1 MTETRG
7 TRPTPRAPFPV
18 DEYRQRLTRAR
29 AAMAERDIG
38 VLIATDPANINYLT
52 GYDGY
57 SFYVHQ
63 AVVVARDWEWP
74 LWIGRAQDVNG
85 ASFTSVLPREH
96 LVGYPDEYVDAGD
109 RHPMEF
115 VCATLRE
122 HGLHRDT
129 IAVDTDNFYF
139 TGRDLDV
146 LRESANGRVVD
157 SGLLLNWIRSVK
169 TPREIECITQAA
181 RLSEI
186 TMRRALDMIEPGVR
200 QCDVAAEIL
209 RAQIAGAVDFGGDYP
224 AIMPLMPTGPTTI
237 CPHVTW
243 RDAPFQADTASVV
256 EISGVRHHYH
266 APLTRTLYLGT
277 PPDDMARAA
286 DVVVEGIDQ
295 ALAAAVP
302 GALARDI
309 HAAWNA
315 VINRHGLYKDSRC
328 GYSIGLGYPPDWG
341 ERTIS
346 LRASD
351 ETVLQPDMT
360 LHFMPGIWMQDWGIS
375 ISETIRITPRGA
387 EALCR
392 FPRRL
397 FTA

>member
-1 MTETRG
+1 MADARNDSHC
-7 TRPTPRAPFPV
+7 PFPQS
-18 DEYRQRLTRAR
+18 EYRQRAARTRDR
-29 AAMAERDIG
+29 MGEVGIE

-63 AVVVARDWEWP
+63 AVVVIRDREWP
-74 LWIGRAQDVNG
+74 LWVGRAQDVNG
-85 ASFTSVLPREH
+85 ARFTSVLPEEN
-96 LVGYPDEYVDAGD
+96 LIGYPDEFVQAAD

-115 VCATLRE
+115 VASLLRE
-122 HGLHRDT
+122 RGLAHSR
-129 IAVDTDNFYF
+129 IGVDADSCYF
-139 TGRDLDV
+139 TGRSFDILRDRTDGEVRDV
-146 LRESANGRVVD
+146 
-157 SGLLLNWIRSVK
+157 GLLLNWIRSVK
-169 TPREIECITQAA
+169 SPREIEYIRQAA
-181 RLSEI
+181 VISEV
-186 TMRRALDMIEPGVR
+186 TMKKAVDMIEPGVR

-209 RAQIAGAVDFGGDYP
+209 RTQVSGTLEFGGDYP
-224 AIMPLMPTGPTTI
+224 AIMPLMPTGRTTT

-243 RDAPFQADTASVV
+243 RDSPFQPDTGSVV

-266 APLTRTLYLGT
+266 APLTRTLYLGR

-286 DVVVEGIDQ
+286 DVILEGIDR
-295 ALAAAVP
+295 ALDTARA

-341 ERTIS
+341 EQTIS
-346 LRASD
+346 LRSND
-351 ETVLQPDMT
+351 ETVLVPDMT

-375 ISETIRITPRGA
+375 ISETIRITEKGA
-387 EALCR
+387 VAMCD

-397 FTA
+397 FTK

>member
-1 MTETRG
+1 MTAVEEH
-7 TRPTPRAPFPV
+7 PALPSPFPV
-18 DEYRQRLTRAR
+18 VEYRERLARIRRA
-29 AAMAERDIG
+29 MDERG
-38 VLIATDPANINYLT
+38 LAVFIATDPANINYLT

-63 AVVVARDWEWP
+63 AVVVIRDWDWP

-85 ASFTSVLPREH
+85 ARFTSVLPPEH
-96 LVGYPDEYVDAGD
+96 LVGYPDEYVHAVD

-115 VCATLRE
+115 ICAQLRAY
-122 HGLHRDT
+122 GLHHDP
-129 IAVDTDNFYF
+129 IGVDADNFYF

-146 LRESANGRVVD
+146 LRAGTDARVVD
-157 SGLLLNWIRSVK
+157 AGLMLNWIRSVK
-169 TPREIECITQAA
+169 TPREIEYIEQAA
-181 RLSEI
+181 KISEI

-200 QCDVAAEIL
+200 QCDLAAEIL
-209 RAQIAGAVDFGGDYP
+209 RTQVSGTVEFGGDYP
-224 AIMPLMPTGPTTI
+224 AIMPLMPTGRTTT

-243 RDAPFQADTASVV
+243 RDAPFQANTASVI

-266 APLTRTLYLGT
+266 APLTRTLYLGS
-277 PPDDMARAA
+277 PPDDVARAA
-286 DVVVEGIDQ
+286 DVIVEGIDE

-302 GALARDI
+302 GAPARAI
-309 HAAWNA
+309 HAAWNS
-315 VINRHGLYKDSRC
+315 VITRHGLYKDSRC

-346 LRASD
+346 LRAGD
-351 ETVLQPDMT
+351 NTVLEPNMT
-360 LHFMPGIWMQDWGIS
+360 LHFMPGVWMKDWGIS
-375 ISETIRITPRGA
+375 ISETIRITRSGA
-387 EALCR
+387 EALCD